1 MAIKNAAECV
11 LAVSDIAE
19 ALSNNDVKV
28 IKDILPYLNDFN
40 FSENKETMLIAKD
53 IRVILYKT
61 ITYNEASKF
70 LIDNINLKHIDDKT
84 LVEDLTWAYQL
95 RFLNYISLKSEQEI
109 FIENLLNELV
119 KNKKGSNLS
128 KISEL
133 LSFSIVNNLSYSIIE
148 KIRNVAKEYTNE

>member
-28 IKDILPYLNDFN
+28 IEDILPHLNDFN

-53 IRVILYKT
+53 IRIILYKT
-61 ITYNEASKF
+61 ITHNEASKF

-84 LVEDLTWAYQL
+84 LVEDLTWAY
-95 RFLNYISLKSEQEI
+95 
-109 FIENLLNELV
+109 
-119 KNKKGSNLS
+119 
-128 KISEL
+128 
-133 LSFSIVNNLSYSIIE
+133 
-148 KIRNVAKEYTNE
+148 

>member
-28 IKDILPYLNDFN
+28 IEDILPHLNDFN

-53 IRVILYKT
+53 IRIILYKT
-61 ITYNEASKF
+61 ITHNEASKF

-95 RFLNYISLKSEQEI
+95 RSLNYISLKSEQEI

-119 KNKKGSNLS
+119 KNKKNSNLS

-148 KIRNVAKEYTNE
+148 KIRNAAKEYADE